1 MFCQPKFMPAA
12 LGTEPFNCLQTSA
25 VLAYLLQCFAAF
37 QTAVTKY
44 ENTLFLCE
52 VGQLC
57 IGQRNVIFSL
67 FKMLAVIDES

>member
-12 LGTEPFNCLQTSA
+12 LGTEPFNCLQMSA

-44 ENTLFLCE
+44 ENTSFLCE

-57 IGQRNVIFSL
+57 VGHRSAIFSL
-67 FKMLAVIDES
+67 LKMLAVIHES